1 MFCCVA
7 AVLEVCSPNG
17 VRRLKS
23 QRWFSVGSAL
33 VQRWFSVGS
42 ALVQRWFSVGSAL
55 VHLIIII
62 DFFFVD
68 VMFTHSIV

>member
-42 ALVQRWFSVGSAL
+42 ALV
-55 VHLIIII
+55 HLIIII